1 MFFVSNRNLASQN
14 DTVFVVEVTD
24 TIGAPTNTVLTKALI
39 TPQPYYFP
47 PSGRQTVATQSLATN
62 DARNLG
68 AFYENNKIQY
78 VHNTKNP
85 INNRVSIYY
94 GTIDNPQSASPTI
107 NGYIID
113 NDTVDFAYP
122 NISYAGL
129 NASDNTAIISF
140 DHSSNKIF
148 PGISAIKT
156 DANGNFSNVLRIK
169 NGAAFVNILSDNL
182 ERWGDYS
189 GSQRRYNKPGEVW
202 VSGYYGY
209 NVNTITNKNKHGAWI
224 AQLAVDPGM
233 VTGITNET
241 KLGETPSLVFPNP
254 AQDLFNI
261 DLHLS
266 QPEYLSF
273 ELYDANGKLVE
284 VLLRDWVK
292 TKDNTFN
299 FSLRDVSKGIYFI
312 KITGNKTSITKKIIK
327 Q

>member
-1 MFFVSNRNLASQN
+1 
-14 DTVFVVEVTD
+14 
-24 TIGAPTNTVLTKALI
+24 
-39 TPQPYYFP
+39 
-47 PSGRQTVATQSLATN
+47 
-62 DARNLG
+62 
-68 AFYENNKIQY
+68 
-78 VHNTKNP
+78 
-85 INNRVSIYY
+85 
-94 GTIDNPQSASPTI
+94 
-107 NGYIID
+107 
-113 NDTVDFAYP
+113 
-122 NISYAGL
+122 
-129 NASDNTAIISF
+129 
-140 DHSSNKIF
+140 
-148 PGISAIKT
+148 
-156 DANGNFSNVLRIK
+156 
-169 NGAAFVNILSDNL
+169 
-182 ERWGDYS
+182 
-189 GSQRRYNKPGEVW
+189 
-202 VSGYYGY
+202 
-209 NVNTITNKNKHGAWI
+209 
-224 AQLAVDPGM
+224 M